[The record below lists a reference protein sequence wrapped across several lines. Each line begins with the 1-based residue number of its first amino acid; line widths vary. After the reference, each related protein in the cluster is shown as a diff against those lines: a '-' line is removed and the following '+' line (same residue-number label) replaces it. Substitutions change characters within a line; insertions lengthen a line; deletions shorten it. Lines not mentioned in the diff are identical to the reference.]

1 MQNRSCQSKTTK
13 KQAKERIMFAL
24 KRLAGVRYGST
35 LTNET
40 VKTFK
45 GKTRQ
50 QQEASFKNV
59 QNKKLKKKRRT
70 LEESVSFE
78 DFVLKGQVLHF
89 YRDILRS
96 VHKIPDATL
105 RKEVL
110 DFVKG
115 EFRATAG
122 VTDLNIKRS
131 LLIGGIRQW
140 KSVSNNMGLS
150 YTEIV
155 F

>member
-1 MQNRSCQSKTTK
+1 
-13 KQAKERIMFAL
+13 MFAI
-24 KRLAGVRYGST
+24 KRVSAVRFGST

-40 VKTFK
+40 VK
-45 GKTRQ
+45 
-50 QQEASFKNV
+50 SFKKTTEKSTLG
-59 QNKKLKKKRRT
+59 KKNKKKRRS
-70 LEESVSFE
+70 LEESISFE
-78 DFVLKGQVLHF
+78 DFVLYGQVLHV

-96 VHKIPDATL
+96 IRKVPDPVT
-105 RKEVL
+105 RNEVL

-115 EFRATAG
+115 EFRATAQ
-122 VTDLNIKRS
+122 VKDLNVKRS

-140 KSVSNNMGLS
+140 KSLSNNMGLS

>member
-1 MQNRSCQSKTTK
+1 MYAIKSV
-13 KQAKERIMFAL
+13 F
-24 KRLAGVRYGST
+24 GVRFGST

-40 VKTFK
+40 VK
-45 GKTRQ
+45 
-50 QQEASFKNV
+50 SFKKTAV
-59 QNKKLKKKRRT
+59 KSTLGKKKKRRS
-70 LEESVSFE
+70 LEESISFE
-78 DFVLKGQVLHF
+78 DFVLHGQVLHV

-96 VHKIPDATL
+96 IRKVPDPAT
-105 RKEVL
+105 RNEVL

-115 EFRATAG
+115 EFRATAQ
-122 VTDLNIKRS
+122 VKDLNVKRS

-140 KSVSNNMGLS
+140 KSLSNNMGLS

>member
-1 MQNRSCQSKTTK
+1 ML
-13 KQAKERIMFAL
+13 AL
-24 KRLAGVRYGST
+24 KQTLGRLVGARYGST

-45 GKTRQ
+45 GKTQQ
-50 QQEASFKNV
+50 QQEESFKKV
-59 QNKKLKKKRRT
+59 QTGGSKAPKKKRRT

-78 DFVLKGQVLHF
+78 DFVLRGQVLHV

-96 VHKIPDATL
+96 VHKIPDASL

-110 DFVKG
+110 GFVKG
-115 EFRATAG
+115 ELRATVE
-122 VTDLNIKRS
+122 VTDLNVKRS

-150 YTEIV
+150 YTEVV